1 MAGNVNLTQT
11 QMQAAIGVLLQVANF
26 PSSSSY
32 SQNGAFLGPDGTLQF
47 PDNTLNEALGQVL
60 LPLPMALIFISV
72 LLMLA
77 LLQSWANERQLS
89 NCLTLSL

>member
-47 PDNTLNEALGQVL
+47 PDNTLNEALGQSIVAFTDGTNIHL
-60 LPLPMALIFISV
+60 GFVNAGAAAILG
-72 LLMLA
+72 
-77 LLQSWANERQLS
+77 
-89 NCLTLSL
+89 